1 MLVMYELIMLN
12 VDGINVLSQSWFER
26 SESCMI
32 GKHNYICIYF
42 SISLFLYCIIVVFC
56 SVLTASYTD
65 VVRVPIILNMSV
77 ALNSALACL

>member
-1 MLVMYELIMLN
+1 MC
-12 VDGINVLSQSWFER
+12 WFER

-42 SISLFLYCIIVVFC
+42 SISIWHIVVFC

-77 ALNSALACL
+77 ALNSALASL